1 MLETKYFPH
10 DCFARNDRKI
20 FNLRMKYKQE
30 GYGIYWSLIEMLFEN
45 NGKILLTDLQAI
57 SFELQSK
64 PLIIQSVINDFNLF
78 LKDENFFWSESVNNT
93 LSIICEKSKK
103 AKISAQSRWNK
114 DTEMRSHSDLN
125 LNAMRDVSSRNA
137 IKERKVNKIKEIKLN
152 EIKENKE
159 SKERTSPSI
168 EEVKQYFS
176 ENKYTEE
183 SANKFF
189 NYYSVED
196 WRDSKG
202 NEVRSW
208 KQKAQSVWFKE
219 ENLQREKRFIQPK
232 KTIEEILS
240 KYE

>member
-1 MLETKYFPH
+1 MKETKYFSH

-30 GYGIYWSLIEMLFEN
+30 GYGIYWSLIEMLYEN

-64 PLIIQSVINDFNLF
+64 LIIVQSVIDDFGLF
-78 LKDENFFWSESVNNT
+78 IKDEISFWSESVNSR
-93 LSIICEKSKK
+93 LSMICEKSNK
-103 AKISAQSRWNK
+103 AKISAQSRWSEGV
-114 DTEMRSHSDLN
+114 EMRTHSERN
-125 LNAMRDVSSRNA
+125 ANAMRGVSSRNA
-137 IKERKVNKIKEIKLN
+137 IKERKVNKIKENKLN

-219 ENLQREKRFIQPK
+219 ENLKRENRAPYF
-232 KTIEEILS
+232 
-240 KYE
+240 